1 MKNSNWKKYCIKQG
15 SKIAVLSNG
24 TIGNNVSLA
33 IAKIKHPET
42 IAHYDF
48 PFVKPLDESALHVI
62 LKPIPLLLQ
71 LKMAL

>member
-1 MKNSNWKKYCIKQG
+1 MKNSNWKSICIKQG

-24 TIGNNVSLA
+24 TIGNNVS

>member
-1 MKNSNWKKYCIKQG
+1 
-15 SKIAVLSNG
+15 VLSNG

-48 PFVKPLDESALHVI
+48 PFVKPLDESALHV